1 MPETIA
7 AVVAWASTPAVVV
20 GTTTVLTYGNLVA
33 AALVVGST
41 LVARDAAKAQAA
53 AARRAYN
60 ASLQDRDVM
69 LQTAIAARQV
79 VYGRAR
85 VSGPIVYAESTG
97 AKKEFLHLVIALAGH
112 EIDAVEEIWFG
123 DTLLPTLDG
132 SGFVPSGS
140 FAKSVTASTQ
150 QSSSSTSIVLS
161 NTPTRITGVSYL
173 VGPDL
178 YNGSGGELALT
189 TGYTLSGSTITIVT
203 PFTSAVYT
211 VNYEYA
217 ATALKR
223 VRIKTYLGAAGQVAD
238 ADLVSESAGQWTAD
252 HTGDG
257 IAYLYVRLEYDTDVF
272 GQIGV
277 PNISAVIRGKKVY
290 DPRFDAA
297 LAVQETRSAV
307 AGTPGTPPTGWLV
320 NAASGLTSQIVGAG
334 YDEGLPYLDVRISG
348 TASALTYP
356 YIAPMAENTS
366 GAAAAAGQSWAGGMH
381 IKLAAGSLT
390 GVAAVM
396 VAVSSYTSG
405 GAFVAAAS
413 SASVTPTT
421 GSLKQ
426 QRVLRSAYTLPATT
440 AYAGLYAYLQVN
452 NGSTVDVTLRVAFPT
467 LWQTTNTADVI
478 AFSDNAALCAADY
491 LRDATYGLGSTTA
504 EVPAAEISAAANI
517 CDEEVSLY
525 ITGTADVTNGSAAVV
540 GTGTAWAGNVNPRH
554 LFVGPGGV
562 DSKLVL
568 SVQDDTHL
576 TLVANYAGATA
587 SGAAYSVRQAR
598 YTCNG
603 TIDSA
608 AGLRDNLET
617 LVDAMAG
624 SAVWVQGRWL
634 VRAGAHTASVLTITE
649 SMLAGDAV
657 RIMPRTARRNLINAV
672 TGVFIDPA
680 ANYAQKQF
688 PSVENATYLAEDASV
703 RQAAELML
711 PMTDDS
717 VAAQRLGKIML
728 ERARQA
734 LTVQL
739 DCNLAAY
746 DLAPSDVVTL
756 TLERYGFAAKDF
768 WVAEREVDLASG
780 VVKLTLRETAS
791 GVWAWNYGDATTID
805 LAPNTALPNAFDT
818 PAAITG
824 LAVASGS
831 ANLQVMNDGTVI
843 ARAKLTWTA
852 STDAFVTS
860 GGKIE
865 VQWKRDSDTAWQDA
879 PTVPG
884 DSTFAYVAALDA
896 RSVVLFRVRPV
907 TVVGRQGA
915 WATITHV
922 VQADTTAPANVASLA
937 YSNVAG
943 GLRIS
948 WTAATESD
956 YLETELRHGAS
967 WGAGT
972 FIWAGSASEH
982 TWPTATDGSYTIWAV
997 HRDTTGNES
1006 TAQSLSIT
1014 VAAVTPLTGPVDF
1027 GGYTSGTRLATGT
1040 PATADVRLKTTGEVQ
1055 DSSNGGSYTNR
1066 SAWYQGTVSGTYS
1079 VRAEVTGSALASGST
1094 STWEVLSSDRTWG
1107 ISQPAV
1113 TGEKDTMLSLSVR
1126 NDSTNVIVSLGVWN
1140 LLAYYE
1146 A

>member
-7 AVVAWASTPAVVV
+7 AVVAWAGTPVVV
-20 GTTTVLTYGNLVA
+20 GGTVTGLTYGTLVSA
-33 AALVVGST
+33 AIAVGGT

-97 AKKEFLHLVIALAGH
+97 TKKEFLHLVIPLAGH

-123 DTLLPTLDG
+123 DTLLPALDG
-132 SGFVPSGS
+132 SNFVPSGS
-140 FAKSVTASTQ
+140 FAKTVTASTQ

-161 NTPTRITGVSYL
+161 NTPTRIIAVTYL
-173 VGPDL
+173 VGDNMHD
-178 YNGSGGELALT
+178 NGSSAAELALT

-203 PFTSAVYT
+203 PVTSAVYT

-217 ATALKR
+217 SATLKR
-223 VRIKTYLGAAGQVAD
+223 VRIKTHLGAAGQVAD
-238 ADLVSESAGQWTAD
+238 ADLVSESAGQWTAS

-257 IAYLYVRLEYDTDVF
+257 IAYLYVRLEYDTDIF

-277 PNISAVIRGKKVY
+277 PNISAVVRGKKVY
-290 DPRFDAA
+290 DY
-297 LAVQETRSAV
+297 RSF
-307 AGTPGTPPTGWLV
+307 TTGW
-320 NAASGLTSQIVGAG
+320 S
-334 YDEGLPYLDVRISG
+334 E
-348 TASALTYP
+348 
-356 YIAPMAENTS
+356 
-366 GAAAAAGQSWAGGMH
+366 
-381 IKLAAGSLT
+381 
-390 GVAAVM
+390 
-396 VAVSSYTSG
+396 
-405 GAFVAAAS
+405 
-413 SASVTPTT
+413 
-421 GSLKQ
+421 
-426 QRVLRSAYTLPATT
+426 
-440 AYAGLYAYLQVN
+440 
-452 NGSTVDVTLRVAFPT
+452 
-467 LWQTTNTADVI
+467 
-478 AFSDNAALCAADY
+478 NAALCVADY
-491 LRDATYGLGSTTA
+491 LRDATYGLGSASA
-504 EVPAAEISAAANI
+504 EVPSAEISAAANI
-517 CDEEVSLY
+517 CDEQVSLY
-525 ITGTADVTNGSAAVV
+525 VTGTADVTNGSAAVV
-540 GTGTAWAGNVNPRH
+540 GTGTAWLANVNPGH
-554 LFVGPGGV
+554 TFVGPGGA
-562 DSKLVL
+562 DTKLVL

-576 TLVANYAGATA
+576 TLAGNYAGATA
-587 SGAAYSVRQAR
+587 AGAAYSIRQAR

-603 TIDSA
+603 TLDSA

-649 SMLAGDAV
+649 SMVAGDTV
-657 RIMPRTARRNLINAV
+657 RIMPRTARRSLINAV
-672 TGVFIDPA
+672 NGVFIDPA

-703 RQAAELML
+703 RQAAELVL

-768 WVAEREVDLASG
+768 WVAEREVDLAGG
-780 VVKLTLRETAS
+780 VVRLTLRETAS
-791 GVWAWNYGDATTID
+791 GVWTWNYGDATAID

-831 ANLQVMNDGTVI
+831 TNLQVMNDGTVI

-879 PTVPG
+879 PSVPG
-884 DSTFAYVAALDA
+884 DATFAYASALDA

-907 TVVGRQGA
+907 TVVGRMGA
-915 WATITHV
+915 WTTITHV

-972 FIWAGSASEH
+972 FIWVGAASEH

-1014 VAAVTPLTGPVDF
+1014 VAAVTPLTGPQDF
-1027 GGYTSGTRLATGT
+1027 GGYTTASRIGTGT
-1040 PATADVRLKTTGEVQ
+1040 PATADLRLKTTGEVQ
-1055 DSSNGGSYTNR
+1055 DRVNGGSYTNR
-1066 SAWYQGTVSGTYS
+1066 SVWYAGTVSGTYS
-1079 VRAEVTGSALASGST
+1079 VRVELTGSALASGST

-1107 ISQPAV
+1107 ISQPAS
-1113 TGEKDTMLSLSVR
+1113 TGEKDTMLSLSLR
-1126 NDSTNVIVSLGVWN
+1126 NDSTNEIVSLGVWN
-1140 LLAYYE
+1140 LLAVYE